1 MRQLK
6 IYTRT
11 SIIISLI
18 LIAVLIAVLLTI
30 VTKAREV
37 ELQDQGEHARQ
48 LALQLSNSLPDPNS
62 DQVMLSDIEL
72 AVSNFLQRNAS
83 SGKFRQVR
91 VYDLRMQN
99 VFNYPN
105 AKKEDIPG
113 NEFSKL
119 GKGLAV
125 SSLRE
130 ISEQGINQQLIYAA
144 APKLEYIRDINDKTT
159 QFRLAGA
166 ISLIIEREPLS
177 SNWQRLIWLTAGLVA
192 AAIISITGL
201 LYSLFNQVIYRPL
214 EDLLKAIADVE
225 KGNLEVSAPVRDN
238 DEFGQ
243 LATVFNHMVS
253 RLKEMTGERAKYQ
266 KQLEVKVSEATTELA
281 ERNTQL
287 EDANAELFD
296 IQRELT
302 RYERLA
308 AAGQLAAQFAHEVGT
323 PLNLISG
330 HVQLLEIK
338 TTDEKTLSRLNLIA
352 SQIQRIE
359 KIVRNML
366 DSTRRPRPTLAATEV
381 NSLLQRI
388 FEVTAPTLAA
398 HEVELQTELCEDNPI
413 ISADNDQLQQ
423 VLINLINNSLDA
435 MPEGGKLF
443 FSTTVNQTH
452 AEIIC
457 RDSGFGISDEVKER
471 IFDPLFTTKLQGR
484 GSGLGLTVVQKI
496 IQEHGGEINVK
507 SEIDRG
513 AEFIIRLPLMV
524 EVATNYTNSHE

>member
-6 IYTRT
+6 IHTRT

-18 LIAVLIAVLLTI
+18 LIFVLILVLFVI
-30 VTKAREV
+30 VRKARDV
-37 ELQDQGEHARQ
+37 ESEDQGQRARQ
-48 LALQLSNSLPDPNS
+48 LALQLINSLPDPNS
-62 DQVMLSDIEL
+62 PEVKLTDIEL
-72 AVSNFLQRNAS
+72 AVTNFLQRNAS
-83 SGKFRQVR
+83 SGKFLQVR
-91 VYDLRMQN
+91 VYDLRMNN
-99 VFNYPN
+99 VFNYPESE
-105 AKKEDIPG
+105 KEDIPSI
-113 NEFSKL
+113 EFSKL

-125 SSLRE
+125 SSQRE
-130 ISEQGINQQLIYAA
+130 ISKQGITQQLIYAA
-144 APKLEYIRDINDKTT
+144 APKLEYIRDANHKAT
-159 QFRLAGA
+159 QFRLVGA
-166 ISLIIEREPLS
+166 ISLHIEREPLS
-177 SNWQRLIWLTAGLVA
+177 VNWRNLIWLTAGLVA

-201 LYSLFNQVIYRPL
+201 LYSLFNHVIYRPL
-214 EDLLKAIADVE
+214 DDLLKAIADVE
-225 KGNLEVSAPVRDN
+225 TGNLEVSAPVRDN

-243 LATVFNHMVS
+243 VATVFNHMVS
-253 RLKEMTGERAKYQ
+253 RLKEMTGERVKYQ
-266 KQLEVKVSEATTELA
+266 EQLEVKVSEATTELA

-330 HVQLLEIK
+330 HVQLLELK

-398 HEVELQTELCEDNPI
+398 HEVELKTELCEENPTINVDNE
-413 ISADNDQLQQ
+413 QLQQ

-435 MPEGGKLF
+435 MPEGGELF
-443 FSTTVNQTH
+443 FSTTVKDSQ

-471 IFDPLFTTKLQGR
+471 IFDPLFTTKLHGR
-484 GSGLGLTVVQKI
+484 GSGLGLTVVQTI
-496 IQEHGGEINVK
+496 IQEHGGKINVT
-507 SEIDRG
+507 SEKDHG
-513 AEFIIRLPLMV
+513 TEFIILLPLI
-524 EVATNYTNSHE
+524 

>member
-37 ELQDQGEHARQ
+37 ELQDQSERARR
-48 LALQLSNSLPDPNS
+48 LALQLTNSLPDPN
-62 DQVMLSDIEL
+62 VEAVNLSF
-72 AVSNFLQRNAS
+72 AVANFLQNNAEA
-83 SGKFRQVR
+83 GKIRQIR

-99 VFNYPN
+99 VFNQPL
-105 AKKEDIPG
+105 AQKEDIPG
-113 NEFSKL
+113 KEFSNL
-119 GKGLAV
+119 AKGLAV
-125 SSLRE
+125 SSPRE
-130 ISEQGINQQLIYAA
+130 ISEGGVKKELIYAV
-144 APKLEYIRDINDKTT
+144 APKLDYNHETNPKAS
-159 QFRLAGA
+159 QVPLVGA

-177 SNWQRLIWLTAGLVA
+177 TNWQRLIWLTAGLVA

-225 KGNLEVSAPVRDN
+225 TGNLEVSAPVRDD

-266 KQLEVKVSEATTELA
+266 KQLEVKVSEATLELA

-338 TTDEKTLSRLNLIA
+338 TTDEKTLARLNLIA

-366 DSTRRPRPTLAATEV
+366 DSTRRPRPTLAATDV

-398 HEVELQTELCEDNPI
+398 HEVELKTELCEENPI
-413 ISADNDQLQQ
+413 ISADNEQLQQ

-435 MPEGGKLF
+435 MPEGGELF
-443 FSTTVNQTH
+443 FSTTVNGSQ

-457 RDSGFGISDEVKER
+457 RDSGFGISDEVQQR

-496 IQEHGGEINVK
+496 IQEHGGEITVK
-507 SEIDRG
+507 SELEHG
-513 AEFIIRLPLMV
+513 AEFIIRLPLMT
-524 EVATNYTNSHE
+524 ENLATNDTNFHE

>member
-18 LIAVLIAVLLTI
+18 LVAVLIAVLLTI
-30 VTKAREV
+30 VTLARKV
-37 ELQDQGEHARQ
+37 EEGDQGEHARQ
-48 LALQLSNSLPDPNS
+48 LALQLINSLPDPNS
-62 DQVMLSDIEL
+62 EDVKLSDIEL
-72 AVSNFLQRNAS
+72 AVTNFLQRNAS
-83 SGKFRQVR
+83 AGKFRQVR

-99 VFNYPN
+99 VFNYPL

-113 NEFSKL
+113 TEFSDL
-119 GKGLAV
+119 SKGLAV
-125 SSLRE
+125 SNPRE
-130 ISEQGINQQLIYAA
+130 IFEQGFNRQLIYAA
-144 APKLEYIRDINDKTT
+144 APKLEYIRDANDKAT
-159 QFRLAGA
+159 QFRLVGA
-166 ISLIIEREPLS
+166 ISLSIEREPLS
-177 SNWQRLIWLTAGLVA
+177 KNWQILIWVTAGLVA

-214 EDLLKAIADVE
+214 DDLLKAIADVE
-225 KGNLEVSAPVRDN
+225 KGNLEVSAKVRDN

-243 LATVFNHMVS
+243 VATVFNHMVS
-253 RLKEMTGERAKYQ
+253 RLKEMTSERAKYQ

-281 ERNTQL
+281 ETNTQL
-287 EDANAELFD
+287 KDANAELFD

-330 HVQLLEIK
+330 HVQLLELK

-366 DSTRRPRPTLAATEV
+366 DSTRRPRPALAATDV

-398 HEVELQTELCEDNPI
+398 HEVELKTELCEENPI
-413 ISADNDQLQQ
+413 INADNEQLQQ

-435 MPEGGKLF
+435 MPEGGELF
-443 FSTTVNQTH
+443 FSTKIKGSN

-457 RDSGFGISDEVKER
+457 RDSGFGISDEDKAR

-496 IQEHGGEINVK
+496 IQEHGGEISVSN
-507 SEIDRG
+507 EIDQG
-513 AEFIIRLPLMV
+513 TEFIILLPLI
-524 EVATNYTNSHE
+524 EN